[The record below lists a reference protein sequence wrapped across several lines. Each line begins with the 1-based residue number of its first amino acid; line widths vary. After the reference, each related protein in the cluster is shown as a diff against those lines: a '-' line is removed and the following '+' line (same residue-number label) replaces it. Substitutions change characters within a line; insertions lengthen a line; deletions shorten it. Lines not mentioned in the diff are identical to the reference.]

1 MASVK
6 EIATRANWLIASDQ
20 TLPATMLV
28 FLGSA
33 FVLAPA
39 PIWSLTF
46 YLGVLPAA
54 ILRAW
59 RGPPLEW
66 RNFHVIVMGLIIVW
80 SALTLIWGENPG
92 HERVPKFLLG
102 ALCTAVFVAAL
113 MTILRE
119 CTASARNIGTALIVA
134 GGANAALSILLY
146 FYKIPPDWRLEGWA
160 ETRHSILGALVIGV
174 CCLFALDRALHE
186 RENRR
191 LCLVAAALCLGFILL
206 TGSRGPIVAIAIA
219 SLVLTRGLW
228 VRKGLAFSGGILG
241 LIALVALIAFVFQ
254 PTLFSQFLHRN
265 LDRPSYRFDIW
276 AYTSSRVAEKPWF
289 GHGLAA
295 YLGME
300 QGNFTFPHNIFLSTL
315 FYSGIVGL
323 ALLLTLLGAC
333 FIGIIRNW
341 RRPAAPLL
349 LALLIHAIIGGL
361 TDLGQLTPG
370 PAPLW
375 IIFWLPI
382 GFICAALTQR
392 PSAPSDLWRDRGEAE
407 APGLPRA

>member
-6 EIATRANWLIASDQ
+6 EIATHANRLKASGGL
-20 TLPATMLV
+20 LPMALLV
-28 FLGSA
+28 FLASA

-39 PIWSLTF
+39 PIWNLTF

-66 RNFHVIVMGLIIVW
+66 RNSYVLVIGLIIVW
-80 SALTLIWGENPG
+80 SAFTLIWGENPG
-92 HERVPKFLLG
+92 HERVPKFLFG
-102 ALCTAVFVAAL
+102 ALWTAIFVAAL
-113 MTILRE
+113 MTTLRE
-119 CTASARNIGTALIVA
+119 YKASARNIGTALIVA
-134 GGANAALSILLY
+134 GAANAALSILLY

-186 RENRR
+186 RENRTP
-191 LCLVAAALCLGFILL
+191 CLIAAALCVAFILL

-219 SLVLTRGLW
+219 SLVLTRGLSF
-228 VRKGLAFSGGILG
+228 RRGLVFAGGILG
-241 LIALVALIAFVFQ
+241 LIALVAVIAFVFQ

-276 AYTSSRVAEKPWF
+276 TYTLSRVAEKPWF

-333 FIGIIRNW
+333 FIGVIRNW

-349 LALLIHAIIGGL
+349 LAMLIHAIIGGL

-375 IIFWLPI
+375 IILWLPI
-382 GFICAALTQR
+382 GFICAALTQN
-392 PSAPSDLWRDRGEAE
+392 PSAPVDLWGDRVEAE
-407 APGLPRA
+407 TL